1 MWFNISQGGNIM
13 KKNIETL
20 KTYRDIIMDIKLLY
34 EIYNYNIRL
43 KAIEYLDNQ
52 TNEKFNLYCSD
63 SQENKKEKV
72 KVLTLGSNHLL

>member
-20 KTYRDIIMDIKLLY
+20 KTYRDIIMNIKLLY

-43 KAIEYLDNQ
+43 KAIEYLDYQ
-52 TNEKFNLYCSD
+52 INEIFNLYCSD